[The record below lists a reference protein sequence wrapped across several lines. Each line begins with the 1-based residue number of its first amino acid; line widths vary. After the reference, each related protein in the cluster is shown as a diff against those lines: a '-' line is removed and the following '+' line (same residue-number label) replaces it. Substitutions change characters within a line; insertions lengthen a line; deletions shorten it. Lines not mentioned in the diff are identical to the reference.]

1 MSNSKSRDKYLID
14 PVYSAKMEA
23 YISVLDKI
31 KNFRL
36 KPGIFPSE
44 YTKQV
49 NREIGELRKR
59 LMASARRVNHTENLR
74 NMCEKDPQ
82 FAARWKRIKLE
93 SAYINS
99 IKRRRKL
106 DDQITKLYSSLSAEE
121 NENEHPSD
129 PHD

>member
-1 MSNSKSRDKYLID
+1 MSDSKSRDKYIID

-36 KPGIFPSE
+36 KRGIFPSE

-49 NREIGELRKR
+49 NREIDELRKR
-59 LMASARRVNHTENLR
+59 LRASAHRVNHAENLR

-93 SAYINS
+93 SAYINN

-121 NENEHPSD
+121 NENEHQSD
-129 PHD
+129 SHA

>member
-1 MSNSKSRDKYLID
+1 MSDNESRDKYIID

-36 KPGIFPSE
+36 KRGIFPSE

-49 NREIGELRKR
+49 NREIDELRKR
-59 LMASARRVNHTENLR
+59 LLASARRVNHAENLR
-74 NMCEKDPQ
+74 NLCENDPQ
-82 FAARWKRIKLE
+82 FAARCMRIKLE
-93 SAYINS
+93 SAYINN

-106 DDQITKLYSSLSAEE
+106 DDQITKLYSNLSAEE

-129 PHD
+129 PHN